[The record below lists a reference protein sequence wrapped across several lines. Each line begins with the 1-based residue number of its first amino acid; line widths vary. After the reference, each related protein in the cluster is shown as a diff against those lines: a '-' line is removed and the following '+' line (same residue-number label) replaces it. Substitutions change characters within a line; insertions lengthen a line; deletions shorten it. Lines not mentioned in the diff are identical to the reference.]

1 MSNHGFPGQ
10 LARYGLVAWG
20 LKAGL
25 QELITELSEACGLR
39 ARRLG
44 PGAAHGQ
51 STPVTIETPALG
63 HEWKTAIG
71 NNNGHNKTGCN
82 ANFAVCGYNFD
93 LIAPN
98 GIPLSF

>member
-1 MSNHGFPGQ
+1 MT
-10 LARYGLVAWG
+10 ARLE
-20 LKAGL
+20 K
-25 QELITELSEACGLR
+25 LITKLSEACGWP
-39 ARRLG
+39 ARSLA

-51 STPVTIETPALG
+51 STPATIETLAFG
-63 HEWKTAIG
+63 REWKTAIG

-98 GIPLSF
+98 GIPLLH